1 MDAVETATRIRAGV
15 LSPVEAVVDAVDRA
29 KQVNGE
35 LNAIIAERFDEA
47 IEAVKSGELNQSG
60 PLAGVPTLIKDL
72 LAPAQGDV
80 AYEGNRRLKE
90 IRNVANSDSC
100 VVTKMKQ
107 AGLVSIGRTTVPEF
121 ATGMCPASCE
131 TVAFGATKN
140 PWDPTRTAMGSSGG
154 AAAAV
159 AARIVPLA
167 HGSDGGGSIRMPAS
181 ACGVVG
187 LKPSRGRISA
197 GPEAGEFWGGAV
209 THGMLSVTVR
219 DSAMGLGG

>member
-1 MDAVETATRIRAGV
+1 M
-15 LSPVEAVVDAVDRA
+15 
-29 KQVNGE
+29 
-35 LNAIIAERFDEA
+35 
-47 IEAVKSGELNQSG
+47 
-60 PLAGVPTLIKDL
+60 PTLIKDL

-107 AGLVSIGRTTVPEF
+107 AGLVSIGRTNVPEF

-154 AAAAV
+154 AANPGPDC
-159 AARIVPLA
+159 RSERCDDQRRYDLW
-167 HGSDGGGSIRMPAS
+167 HGF
-181 ACGVVG
+181 V
-187 LKPSRGRISA
+187 
-197 GPEAGEFWGGAV
+197 
-209 THGMLSVTVR
+209 
-219 DSAMGLGG
+219 